1 MAHRCSSGICRA
13 RSQTFLMAAISSSSA
28 FLRLLVAGLFFLTL
42 PPTAPSL
49 YSTTTVTAVSALV
62 NTTTTEGENRWS
74 QKGYLPLPLPRLS
87 SFLSD
92 FTTNSAVTYSTATF
106 TTVSALVNTTTTT
119 TTTTE
124 GENRWS
130 QKGYLLL
137 LVRLTTSR
145 QVLLSKRKDPRR
157 ANGGRRRRRKWLP
170 SRKSANGHDKYQKS
184 NGVP

>member
-1 MAHRCSSGICRA
+1 MSRDGAGGIVLSNQCQGAWTKTLTTKVQRDTRPA
-13 RSQTFLMAAISSSSA
+13 PLVNKASAINCHYYYYYHYHCLDFLP
-28 FLRLLVAGLFFLTL
+28 FFPTL
-42 PPTAPSL
+42 PPTAPL
-49 YSTTTVTAVSALV
+49 LC
-62 NTTTTEGENRWS
+62 
-74 QKGYLPLPLPRLS
+74 
-87 SFLSD
+87 
-92 FTTNSAVTYSTATF
+92 STATV
-106 TTVSALVNTTTTT
+106 TTVSALVN

-145 QVLLSKRKDPRR
+145 QVLLSKRKDPQR
-157 ANGGRRRRRKWLP
+157 ANGGRRRRKCLP

>member
-1 MAHRCSSGICRA
+1 MQ
-13 RSQTFLMAAISSSSA
+13 QTHHCTTLAQHYTVNVNWWKGVTGWVWRYCAVQSVSRGVDKDLDYKSA
-28 FLRLLVAGLFFLTL
+28 ERHT
-42 PPTAPSL
+42 P
-49 YSTTTVTAVSALV
+49 STTREQGKRNQLPLLLL
-62 NTTTTEGENRWS
+62 
-74 QKGYLPLPLPRLS
+74 LPLPLPRLS

-106 TTVSALVNTTTTT
+106 TTVSALVNT

-157 ANGGRRRRRKWLP
+157 ANGGRRRRRKWPP